1 MRLIRERALF
11 AVTAAVLVGSASA
24 SLLGGT
30 PAELPGIAMG
40 SAAVLHVER
49 AGALFAVGLFVVV
62 VLARA
67 WSGELPTE
75 VSGRGVQ
82 YTPATTTEAIRDTVA
97 EALEDLAAVQ
107 VELRQRLESLEERR

>member
-11 AVTAAVLVGSASA
+11 AATAAVLVASTLA
-24 SLLGGT
+24 SLVGGT

-40 SAAVLHVER
+40 SVAVLHVER
-49 AGALFAVGLFVVV
+49 AAALFAVGLFVVV

-67 WSGELPTE
+67 WVGELPTE

-82 YTPATTTEAIRDTVA
+82 YTPSTTTEAIRDTVA
-97 EALEDLAAVQ
+97 EALDDLTAAQ
-107 VELRQRLESLEERR
+107 VELQERLESLEERR

>member
-1 MRLIRERALF
+1 MRLIRGRRVF
-11 AVTAAVLVGSASA
+11 AVTAVVLVVSAAA

-30 PAELPGIAMG
+30 PPELPSIALG
-40 SAAVLHVER
+40 SAVVLHAECVL
-49 AGALFAVGLFVVV
+49 AMFVGGLFVVV

-67 WSGELPTE
+67 WTGELPTG

-97 EALEDLAAVQ
+97 EALEELAAAQ
-107 VELRQRLESLEERR
+107 TELRERLDALEDRR